1 MEWST
6 QIRREEPCR
15 LTSMISRRAFW
26 SGDERHRKK
35 LSPKALRIHFL
46 GQRRRRVSMC
56 CSANSR
62 VACPIMNSYSTN
74 SCFDVTQA
82 DLVLPLIRLFTLI
95 GLGRFDGFFD
105 DRLIDSFFTTILGIN
120 ARELE
125 FQKLNRA
132 FDREQPALT
141 RYPKRV
147 LRRKRQGRVQKDEVT
162 TDGTV
167 ESNNQDAA
175 QHAGK

>member
-1 MEWST
+1 
-6 QIRREEPCR
+6 
-15 LTSMISRRAFW
+15 MISRKPFC

-35 LSPKALRIHFL
+35 LSPKTLRIRFL

-62 VACPIMNSYSTN
+62 VACPVMNSYSTK
-74 SCFDVTQA
+74 SCFNVTQA
-82 DLVLPLIRLFTLI
+82 DLLLPLIPLFTFV

-105 DRLIDSFFTTILGIN
+105 DRLIDSLFTTILGIN
-120 ARELE
+120 SRGLE

-141 RYPKRV
+141 RYPKRA
-147 LRRKRQGRVQKDEVT
+147 LCRQRKGRFQKDEVT

-167 ESNNQDAA
+167 ETREQQSRCGTTCRK
-175 QHAGK
+175 AGLKPRTNCRIGR